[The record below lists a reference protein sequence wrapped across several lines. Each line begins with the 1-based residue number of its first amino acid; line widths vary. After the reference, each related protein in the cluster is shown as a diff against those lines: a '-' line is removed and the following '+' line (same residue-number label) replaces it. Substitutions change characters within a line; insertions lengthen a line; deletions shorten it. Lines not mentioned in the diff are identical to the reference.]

1 MSIFLRSRRHLQDNI
16 VCQSISN
23 MCDNYLLHLCL
34 VFGYVLATKTIWFEL
49 WKNRCIL
56 PFIIIHP
63 QESMCQESKVVF
75 LFFLFLNDQ
84 EDSLEIPEEKEKLT
98 IFWLR
103 TNQSVI
109 HNHEYTS
116 LVEFDG

>member
-1 MSIFLRSRRHLQDNI
+1 MEKS
-16 VCQSISN
+16 
-23 MCDNYLLHLCL
+23 LHSAFYHYTPTRVHVSGLKSS
-34 VFGYVLATKTIWFEL
+34 VFI
-49 WKNRCIL
+49 
-56 PFIIIHP
+56 
-63 QESMCQESKVVF
+63 
-75 LFFLFLNDQ
+75 FLFLNDQ
-84 EDSLEIPEEKEKLT
+84 EDSPEIPEEKEKLT